1 MTNMKN
7 ILCNEKAF
15 TLVEIMVVTGL
26 LSVMIV
32 ALYSV
37 TSYSQALFSDQNAY
51 SELTQGTTQTLRTVM
66 REVGQ
71 SSPNVT
77 PNHLDIVTDGSG
89 NSVLTFQ
96 IPVDWDND
104 GDAFSGSLTPVIE
117 WGAYD
122 SVGSSSNGRLND
134 WVAYYVNN
142 NNQLIREIRNSAGAA
157 YPDTDHVVSRN
168 VQNFTV
174 TQSGEQL
181 RMTLTLQLVNAI
193 GRAGSSAMQTQTF
206 TTETLLR
213 NAVD

>member
-1 MTNMKN
+1 MKN
-7 ILCNEKAF
+7 INRLIESQKGF
-15 TLVEIMVVTGL
+15 TLVEIMIVAGL
-26 LSVMIV
+26 MSILMA

-37 TSYSQALFSDQNAY
+37 TSYSQALFFNQNAL

-71 SSPNVT
+71 SSPNTT

-104 GDAFSGSLTPVIE
+104 GDAFSGSLTPEIE

-122 SVGSSSNGRLND
+122 FVGSSTDGRLND
-134 WVAYYVNN
+134 WIAYYVNN
-142 NNQLIREIRNSAGAA
+142 DDQLIREIRDSSGTA
-157 YPDTDHVVSRN
+157 YPNTDSVISQN
-168 VQNFTV
+168 VQSFLV

-181 RMTLTLQLVNAI
+181 RMVLTLQLINAN
-193 GRAGSSAMQTQTF
+193 GQAGGARTQTQTF

>member
-1 MTNMKN
+1 MRKINRLMINQKG
-7 ILCNEKAF
+7 F

-26 LSVMIV
+26 LSVMII

-37 TSYSQALFSDQNAY
+37 TSYSQALFYNQNAY
-51 SELTQGTTQTLRTVM
+51 AQLTQGTAQTLRTVM

-71 SSPNVT
+71 SSPNTT

-104 GDAFSGSLTPVIE
+104 GDAFSGSLTPVME

-122 SVGSSSNGRLND
+122 SVGSSTNGRLND

-142 NNQLIREIRNSAGAA
+142 TSQLIREIRNGGGVA
-157 YPDTDHVVSRN
+157 YANTARVVSSN
-168 VQNFTV
+168 VQNFLV

-181 RMTLTLQLVNAI
+181 RMVLTLRLVNTV
-193 GRAGSSAMQTQTF
+193 GQAGGARTQTQTF